1 MTLARHLLL
10 SVAVLSCGLLLA
22 VNAQGHAVLLD
33 SEPGAEAELASS
45 PTEIRLGFNENVGP
59 IFVKV
64 LDARGQEVGA
74 PGDFRISGNDVFL
87 PLGDALENGTYVAV
101 YRVISADTHPVGGSV
116 IFAVGEP
123 LAEVGSVGEAST
135 APSAWR
141 WPVAANRFVLYV
153 AGTLAAGS
161 ALLMLML
168 PMPAA
173 STALTRRHG
182 RRAAILTALALP
194 LAIGL
199 GGAEML
205 AGDLFSALSLDAW
218 RTGWG
223 STLGPSALIG
233 LPGALLLAWALGK
246 NPPGSAALTL
256 GAMLTLGSF
265 LVTGHAATAPP
276 AWLMAL
282 VVAIHLAAVAFW
294 FAALA
299 PLRHAVRHEA
309 ETDAAAL
316 LTAFSTRALWVVG
329 GLLLSGISISAV
341 QLRAIGVLFTTD
353 YGQRLLLKII
363 VVCVI
368 LGLAIYNKQRLTG
381 RLAEA
386 RASAAGTLS
395 KTIRSEFI
403 LMMVVMLLAVSM
415 TLPSPPRSMMAGAAM
430 AATPSIT
437 VVEAAERGLSVRVE
451 LSPARVGENMLM
463 MTFRD
468 DAGQT
473 LALQRVR
480 VFLSLPAASLDGIE
494 KEAESMGGGMFH
506 LMVNET
512 IIPGE
517 WEIRIDA
524 YIDDFDK
531 RILRMSVPIL

>member
-1 MTLARHLLL
+1 MSWVRQL
-10 SVAVLSCGLLLA
+10 VLTIATFGCALLLA
-22 VNAQGHAVLLD
+22 DNALAHAVLLE
-33 SEPGAEAELASS
+33 SEPGAEAELAQS

-64 LDARGQEVGA
+64 LDAKGQEVGA
-74 PGDFRISGNDVFL
+74 PGDFRIAGNDVYL

-141 WPVAANRFVLYV
+141 WPVAANRLVLYV

-161 ALLMLML
+161 ALLLLVL

-173 STALTRRHG
+173 STVLTRRHG
-182 RRAAILTALALP
+182 RLAAICTALALP

-205 AGDLFSALSLDAW
+205 AGDLFSVFSLEAW

-233 LPGALLLAWALGK
+233 LPGALLLAWALGQQQ
-246 NPPGSAALTL
+246 PGSAPLLLGTL
-256 GAMLTLGSF
+256 FTLGSF

-294 FAALA
+294 LAALL
-299 PLRHAVRHEA
+299 PLRHAVRHEVA
-309 ETDAAAL
+309 TDASDL
-316 LTAFSTRALWVVG
+316 LTAFSSRAVWVVG
-329 GLLLSGISISAV
+329 GLLLSGIIISAV
-341 QLRAIGVLFTTD
+341 QLRGIGVLVTTD
-353 YGQRLLLKII
+353 YGQRLLLKVT

-368 LGLAIYNKQRLTG
+368 IGLAIYNKQRLTR
-381 RLAEA
+381 RLAQA
-386 RASAAGTLS
+386 QDSAAGTLG
-395 KTIRSEFI
+395 KTIRSEFA

-415 TLPSPPRSMMAGAAM
+415 TLPSPPRSMVAGAAM
-430 AATPSIT
+430 AAMPSST
-437 VVEAAERGLSVRVE
+437 VVEAAERGVQVRVE

-468 DAGQT
+468 DNGQ
-473 LALQRVR
+473 AIEMQRVR

-494 KEAESMGGGMFH
+494 KEAEPMGGMFH

-524 YIDDFDK
+524 YIDDFEK
-531 RILRMSVPIL
+531 RILRLSVPIL